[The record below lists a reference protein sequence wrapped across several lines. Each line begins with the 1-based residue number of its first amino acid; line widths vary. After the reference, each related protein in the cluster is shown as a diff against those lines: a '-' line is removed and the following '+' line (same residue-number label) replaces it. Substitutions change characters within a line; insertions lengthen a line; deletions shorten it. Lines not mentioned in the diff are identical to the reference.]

1 MRDDL
6 PSVTAIYVAMARAL
20 ASSNAELSKACQ
32 DPGAQVLLPS
42 FLQPLLALASAQPL
56 ASDLLRSLSLGLQD
70 HLALRTALID
80 SAVSYGV
87 EHHDGGDHADRLQL
101 VVLGAGLDSR
111 AHRLDALAKVR
122 VFEVDHPAT
131 QKLKQAKAKSLPV
144 RAKELRY
151 VPCDFQRTDLTSALT
166 QGGFDTSAP
175 AIWIWEGVTMY
186 LPEPAILDSLAQIG
200 ALSAKDGLL
209 IATYLTPDVV
219 TGGSLLGRWAAKG
232 LGLISEPLRFTTPPE
247 ALARLLAAQ
256 GFDVLSD
263 AAPVEAAPHYE
274 IAVKRPSTLMPKE
287 RIVVAQKRAR

>member
-20 ASSNAELSKACQ
+20 ASKNEVLRRACD
-32 DPGAQVLLPS
+32 DPGAETLLPR
-42 FLQPLLALASAQPL
+42 FLQPIVHAAATQPF
-56 ASDLLRSLSLGLQD
+56 ASDLLRSLSFGLQD

-101 VVLGAGLDSR
+101 VLLGAGLDAR

-131 QKLKQAKAKSLPV
+131 QRLKRSKAKTLPV

-151 VPCDFQRTDLTSALT
+151 AACDFHRTKLDAALA
-166 QGGFDTSAP
+166 QAGFDTSAP

-186 LPEPAILDSLAQIG
+186 LPEAAVHDSLTRIAQ
-200 ALSAKDGLL
+200 LSAKDSLL

-219 TGGSLLGRWAAKG
+219 TGGGLLGRWAAKG
-232 LGLISEPLRFTTPPE
+232 LGLLAEPLRFTTTPE
-247 ALARLLAAQ
+247 SLARVLASHD
-256 GFDVLSD
+256 FDVLSD

-287 RIVVAQKRAR
+287 RIAVALKR

>member
-20 ASSNAELSKACQ
+20 ASKNQELSKACK
-32 DPGAQVLLPS
+32 DPGAEALLPW
-42 FLQPLLALASAQPL
+42 FLQPLVDVASGPV
-56 ASDLLRSLSLGLQD
+56 ASDALRSLSFGMQD

-131 QKLKQAKAKSLPV
+131 QKLKQRKAKALPLSA
-144 RAKELRY
+144 RELRY
-151 VPCDFQRTDLTSALT
+151 VPCDFQRTKLDGALL
-166 QGGFDTSAP
+166 QAGFDTQAP
-175 AIWIWEGVTMY
+175 ALWIWEGVTMY
-186 LPEPAILDSLAQIG
+186 LPEAAVRDSVARIAQ
-200 ALSAKDGLL
+200 LSAKHSLL
-209 IATYLTPDVV
+209 ITTYLTPDVV
-219 TGGSLLGRWAAKG
+219 TGGGLLGRWAARG
-232 LGLISEPLRFTTPPE
+232 LGLISEPLRFTTTPDS
-247 ALARLLAAQ
+247 LARLLGAQ
-256 GFDVLSD
+256 GFEILSD

-274 IAVKRPSTLMPKE
+274 IKVKRPSTLMPKE
-287 RIVVAQKRAR
+287 RICVSQKR